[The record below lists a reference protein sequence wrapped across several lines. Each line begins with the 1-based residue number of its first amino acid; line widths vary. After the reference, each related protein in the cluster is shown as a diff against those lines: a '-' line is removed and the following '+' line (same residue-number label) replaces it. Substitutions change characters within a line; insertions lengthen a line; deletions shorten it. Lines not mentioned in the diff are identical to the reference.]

1 MTIQVSR
8 RQLMASA
15 GGMVL
20 ASFALPPS
28 LRKVIDDAPAS
39 LLSTQRSSAPLNQ
52 IEHVVVLM
60 QENRSFDHYFGAM
73 PGVRGFFDPTAITL
87 STGRSV
93 FYQPIPSSAGT
104 GIAGGYNPDGYLLP
118 FHADTH
124 STSAQA
130 LPSNS
135 HSWGPQHSSWDNGAM
150 DGFVTAHLEA
160 DGIAGEYTM
169 AYFKRDDI
177 PFHWAL
183 ADAFTICDGY
193 HCSMMGPTWPNRL
206 YLMTGQVDPAGV
218 AGGPIYG
225 NYVPTEGYSWETYP
239 EMLTKAGVSWKIY
252 QENDNY
258 GMNVMEY
265 FDQYQ
270 NASVSS
276 PLYQNAMRFYQPGQF
291 EYDAINDRLP
301 TVSWIIPTSYQSEH
315 PDYMPAA
322 GADFVASKVNAIASN
337 PDVWAKTVFILIYD
351 ENDGYFDH
359 VVPPT
364 APAGTPGEYITAAG
378 YTAEASSPIGL
389 GFRVPCIIV
398 SPWTV
403 GGFVCHDTFDHTSVT
418 RLLELVTGVMNPNI
432 TQWRRQTVGDFTSAL
447 GVTASRRFPRLPDTT
462 AELEQAEN
470 EVVQFQL
477 PPFPGAHQTF
487 PTPSAGRRPVRD
499 SADSSAVVGV

>member
-1 MTIQVSR
+1 VTIQVSR
-8 RQLMASA
+8 RQLMTSA

-20 ASFALPPS
+20 ASFALPSS
-28 LRKVIDDAPAS
+28 LRKLIDDAPAS
-39 LLSTQRSSAPLNQ
+39 LLSAARASAPLGQ

-73 PGVRGFFDPTAITL
+73 PGVRGFFDPDAITL
-87 STGRSV
+87 STGKPV
-93 FYQPIPSSAGT
+93 YYQPIPTSD
-104 GIAGGYNPDGYLLP
+104 NPDGYLLP

-135 HSWGPQHSSWDNGAM
+135 HSWGPQHSSWDGAKM
-150 DGFVTAHLEA
+150 DGFVTAHLAA
-160 DGIAGEYTM
+160 DGTAGQYTM
-169 AYFKRDDI
+169 AYFRREDI

-225 NYVPTEGYSWETYP
+225 NYVPAGGYSWVTYP
-239 EMLTKAGVSWKIY
+239 EMLTKAGVSWRIY

-270 NASVSS
+270 NAPVSS

-291 EYDAINDRLP
+291 EYDAANDRLP

-322 GADFVASKVNAIASN
+322 GADFVASKINAIASN
-337 PDVWAKTVFILIYD
+337 PDVFAKTVFILIYD

-364 APAGTPGEYITAAG
+364 APAGTAGEYITAS
-378 YTAEASSPIGL
+378 ASTEKDAPGPIGL

-403 GGFVCHDTFDHTSVT
+403 GGFVCHDTFDHTSVI
-418 RLLELVTGVMNPNI
+418 RLLEQVTGVVNPNI

-447 GVTASRRFPRLPDTT
+447 GVVPSRRFPRLPATT
-462 AELEQAEN
+462 AELERAEN
-470 EVVQFQL
+470 EVIRFQL
-477 PPFPGAHQTF
+477 PPFPGANQTF
-487 PTPSAGRRPVRD
+487 PAPDHGSRPARD
-499 SADSSAVVGV
+499 SATSTTVVGV